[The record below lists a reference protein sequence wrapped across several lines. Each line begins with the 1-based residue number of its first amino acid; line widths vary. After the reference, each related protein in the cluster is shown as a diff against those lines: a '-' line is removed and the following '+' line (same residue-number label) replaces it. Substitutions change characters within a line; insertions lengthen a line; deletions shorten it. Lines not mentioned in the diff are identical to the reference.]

1 MADPTVVQYRAF
13 WVDTFNTPLNN
24 HSDVAAVVANATA
37 AHANAIFAQVRRRGD
52 AWYRDALEPLPD
64 GVPIAAGFDP
74 LAELIDQAHAADLE
88 VHAFVIIGP
97 SGTGHPPSRPP
108 APSTSSTAT
117 GSTPRPGSP
126 TRGGPTG

>member
-1 MADPTVVQYRAF
+1 MADPTIAHYRAF

-37 AHANAIFAQVRRRGD
+37 AGANAIFAQVRRRGD

-74 LAELIDQAHAADLE
+74 LAELISQAHAADLE
-88 VHAFVIIGP
+88 VHAFVIIGAVWN
-97 SGTGHPPSRPP
+97 RPP